1 MNVPFLDRFPISL
14 EPEANSTASEWR
26 WSKLTDLARL
36 ESGHTPSRDRSD
48 WWGGDVSWLSLTEIR
63 SLDGQWVEETKLRTN
78 QAGIAN
84 SSARILPK
92 GTVCLSRTASVG
104 FVAIMG
110 NPMATSQDF
119 ANWVCG
125 DDLDPEFLMYA
136 LLASRGYFR
145 QIAVGATHKTIYMPD
160 LQSFHLY
167 HPPVD
172 NQRRVAS
179 DLKRR
184 FAALRQAEEAVAIQI
199 HDFKALSHS
208 IVSQSLASSSPSL
221 VPIGQALQEVTQGIG
236 AHWSKHRVLGATR
249 SGLAP
254 ARERPGKHGER
265 YKPVT
270 AGTVFY
276 NPMRILIG
284 SIAFVDDDDEPGI
297 TSPDYVVLKGKPGV
311 VDSRWFYYWL
321 RSPLGERCI
330 QSLARGAVR
339 ERMLFNRLAEGEIEL
354 PDYDTQVKASKA
366 LALIQPM
373 SAAIKQQLAELELLP
388 QKFLSQIF
396 ES

>member
-1 MNVPFLDRFPISL
+1 MKTF
-14 EPEANSTASEWR
+14 
-26 WSKLTDLARL
+26 KLRDLL
-36 ESGHTPSRDRSD
+36 
-48 WWGGDVSWLSLTEIR
+48 VSW
-63 SLDGQWVEETKLRTN
+63 DAGAWGDPAK
-78 QAGIAN
+78 QAGVYVLRSTN
-84 SSARILPK
+84 FRS
-92 GTVCLSRTASVG
+92 GG
-104 FVAIMG
+104 AI
-110 NPMATSQDF
+110 SF
-119 ANWVCG
+119 A
-125 DDLDPEFLMYA
+125 DLA
-136 LLASRGYFR
+136 LLAIDERIVSEKKLEVGDILLERSGGGPKQPVGRVAAFVGREENEVFIYGNFISRLVPKREVIDPDYLMYVLLFWHVSGVTEKLQTATTGIRNLQMAQYLDR
-145 QIAVGATHKTIYMPD
+145 QIVIPVSVEEQRQAATHLRDKLAYVERARQGAELQMRETSRLTDATIME
-160 LQSFHLY
+160 SIKATATST
-167 HPPVD
+167 
-172 NQRRVAS
+172 RRLG
-179 DLKRR
+179 D
-184 FAALRQAEEAVAIQI
+184 ALDET
-199 HDFKALSHS
+199 KK
-208 IVSQSLASSSPSL
+208 
-221 VPIGQALQEVTQGIG
+221 GIG
-236 AHWSKHRVLGATR
+236 DAWKAFPVLGATR

-254 ARERPGKHGER
+254 ARERPGKHAER

-366 LALIQPM
+366 LSQIKPM
-373 SAAIKQQLAELELLP
+373 RAAIKQQIDELELLP
-388 QKFLSQIF
+388 QKLLAQIF